1 MGLFEKLNIS
11 RNLEFGENA
20 EIAAHK
26 GMAWPQK
33 DAVQELCRF

>member
-11 RNLEFGENA
+11 RNLEFGEKA
-20 EIAAHK
+20 EIAVHK

-33 DAVQELCRF
+33 NAVQELCRF